1 MSERVTSLHVFQL
14 PIPFRP
20 HHRPLFPVLVPYS
33 IYSFTISFFKYR
45 SFALS
50 GSALGATPLWD
61 IGINGTGQFVQ
72 VTDTGFDDASCFLRG
87 DAGYGNGASLE
98 QVQRSTWSSP
108 VTDFSKRKVR
118 CIESRS
124 RL

>member
-1 MSERVTSLHVFQL
+1 M
-14 PIPFRP
+14 I
-20 HHRPLFPVLVPYS
+20 VLYS
-33 IYSFTISFFKYR
+33 PYSFTPL
-45 SFALS
+45 ALS
-50 GSALGATPLWD
+50 AVPSATPLWD

-87 DAGYGNGASLE
+87 DAGYGSGRVSNRCSALLE
-98 QVQRSTWSSP
+98 QP

>member
-1 MSERVTSLHVFQL
+1 MTSLHVFQL
-14 PIPFRP
+14 PFPFRP
-20 HHRPLFPVLVPYS
+20 HHRPLFPRDRTVLNLL
-33 IYSFTISFFKYR
+33 IY

-50 GSALGATPLWD
+50 DSALGATPLWD